1 MTKLVLTLLILFSG
15 TSLLYS
21 QQDQQCTDEMSV
33 YGKQQTITANLL
45 NYLSDPGKMREV
57 TDYYGEQT
65 QIANALMK
73 EGKYQEACD
82 IFQGVI
88 DKYEMKTIEEQY
100 YEKYPD
106 KRPENQ
112 QKEVKKPQP
121 ASSASSAEGA
131 ASASG
136 DAAGAVSAE

>member
-1 MTKLVLTLLILFSG
+1 MKIFLITVFLITVG
-15 TSLLYS
+15 TAYGHS
-21 QQDQQCTDEMSV
+21 QENEQCSDEMSV

-65 QIANALMK
+65 QIANALIK

-82 IFQGVI
+82 IYQGVI

-100 YEKYPD
+100 YEKHPE
-106 KRPENQ
+106 KRPEN
-112 QKEVKKPQP
+112 KKAEAPEP
-121 ASSASSAEGA
+121 AASASSAEDA
-131 ASASG
+131 ASVSG
-136 DAAGAVSAE
+136 EATAAPYPE

>member
-1 MTKLVLTLLILFSG
+1 MKIFLITVFLITVG
-15 TSLLYS
+15 TAFTHS
-21 QQDQQCTDEMSV
+21 QENQQCADEMSV

-65 QIANALMK
+65 QIANALIK

-82 IFQGVI
+82 IYQGVI

-100 YEKYPD
+100 YEKHPE
-106 KRPENQ
+106 KRPEN
-112 QKEVKKPQP
+112 KKAEAPEP
-121 ASSASSAEGA
+121 AASASSAEDA
-131 ASASG
+131 ASVSG
-136 DAAGAVSAE
+136 EATAAPYPE

>member
-1 MTKLVLTLLILFSG
+1 MNKIILTLIIVISGTTFLFS
-15 TSLLYS
+15 
-21 QQDQQCTDEMSV
+21 QENEQCADEMSV

-65 QIANALMK
+65 QIANALIK

-82 IFQGVI
+82 IYQGVI

-100 YEKYPD
+100 YEKHPE
-106 KRPENQ
+106 KRPEN
-112 QKEVKKPQP
+112 KKAEAPEP
-121 ASSASSAEGA
+121 AASTSSAEGA

-136 DAAGAVSAE
+136 EATTAPHPE